1 MKSFWNERYAAPEFV
16 YGTAPNEYF
25 KSALDKLPAGKLL
38 LPCEGEGRNAVYAAT
53 QAWIVD
59 AFDLSEAGK
68 EKCHQLAT
76 AKKVSINYQIAD
88 ALNFDYGEEKYDVI
102 ALIYAHFP
110 PTIRAAVHQKCM
122 QALKKG
128 GIIIMEAF
136 TPLQLNNTSG
146 GPKDVSM
153 LYTVEMLQQ
162 DFSATVIE
170 YASTLQIHLNEG
182 AFHNG
187 IGDVVRFIAKK

>member
-16 YGTAPNEYF
+16 YGTAPNEYY
-25 KSALDKLPAGKLL
+25 KSVLDKLPAGKLL

-76 AKKVSINYQIAD
+76 EKDVSINYQITD
-88 ALNFDYGEEKYDVI
+88 ALNFDYGEAQYDVI

-110 PTIRAAVHQKCM
+110 MAIRAAVHQKCM
-122 QALKKG
+122 QALKKD

-136 TPLQLNNTSG
+136 NPLQLNNTSG

-153 LYTVEMLQQ
+153 LYTPEMLQE
-162 DFSATVIE
+162 DFSTATIE
-170 YASTLQIHLNEG
+170 YIEALQVNLNEG
-182 AFHNG
+182 TFHSG
-187 IGDVVRFIAKK
+187 IGDVIRLIAKK